1 VRRCSIAA
9 IAAGVLAACSG
20 PPAPPQQPVPFSH
33 KVHAGDNRIGCLMC
47 HVYAERSPVAG
58 VPSMAR
64 CAGCHRFVGQDKPA
78 VQQVMQASTEGKPIE
93 WLQIYRLPDHVFFT
107 HERHLAVGLVCTSC
121 HGEVAAMEVMTQV
134 SPLTMGWC
142 VDCHRSRQAP
152 IDCLTCHK

>member
-1 VRRCSIAA
+1 
-9 IAAGVLAACSG
+9 
-20 PPAPPQQPVPFSH
+20 
-33 KVHAGDNRIGCLMC
+33 MC

-64 CAGCHRFVGQDKPA
+64 CAGCHRFVGQDKPP